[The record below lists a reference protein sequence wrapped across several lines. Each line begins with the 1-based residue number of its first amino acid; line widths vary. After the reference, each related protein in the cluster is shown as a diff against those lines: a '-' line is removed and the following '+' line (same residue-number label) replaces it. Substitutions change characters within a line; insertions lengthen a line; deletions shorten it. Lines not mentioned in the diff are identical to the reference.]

1 MGRFQH
7 GLAMAVLV
15 IACSGIPNLAA
26 AYSVFAHEAVVDAA
40 WQDQLVPVLKLRFPR
55 AGDAELEASRAYAYG
70 GSLIQDLGYYPFG
83 SRLFSNLVHY
93 VRSGD
98 FVEALIRDAQDVDEY
113 AFALGALAHYTSDNL
128 GHPIAV
134 NRAVPLVYPK
144 LRAKY
149 GDEVLYVE
157 SPARHLMV
165 EFAFDVVQVAQGRF
179 KSDLYQQRIGFE
191 VATSVLERAFRET
204 YGLELGDL
212 FGDTDLAIGTYR
224 RAVST
229 VIPDMTR
236 LAWKEKRDE
245 ILEATPDIAERDV
258 VYSMTRREYEEA
270 YGVKYRKPGLF
281 ARFVV
286 MVFKVIPKFGP
297 FKPLA
302 FEPLTSEA
310 TALFTESFA
319 AATARYRDSLRA
331 LRSRP
336 LPLND
341 VDLDTGKP
349 VRRGAN
355 PLADETYADLLKKLA
370 ATEFADVPPAL
381 RADINEHFASAASV
395 EPSDRKTRKQER
407 EAARRLAALNG
418 VAAEVR

>member
-1 MGRFQH
+1 
-7 GLAMAVLV
+7 MAVLV

-40 WQDQLVPVLKLRFPR
+40 WQDQLVPALERRFPG
-55 AGDAELEASRAYAYG
+55 ATSAELDAARAYAYG

-98 FVEALIRDAQDVDEY
+98 FVEALIRDARNVDEY
-113 AFALGALAHYTSDNL
+113 AFALGALAHYTSDTL

-144 LRAKY
+144 LHAKY
-149 GDEVLYVE
+149 GDDVLYVE

-179 KSDLYQQRIGFE
+179 KSDVYQQRIGFE